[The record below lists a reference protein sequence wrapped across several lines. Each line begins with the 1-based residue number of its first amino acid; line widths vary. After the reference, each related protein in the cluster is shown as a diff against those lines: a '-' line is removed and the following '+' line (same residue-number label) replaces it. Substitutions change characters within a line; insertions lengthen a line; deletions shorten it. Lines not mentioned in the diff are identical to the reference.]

1 MCCQEGGRPLQFHT
15 SIWPGIAA
23 DTSPVL
29 PLLGCWLDDVRVVI
43 DFIIQRKF
51 LKSET
56 AVVLE
61 ARFTEISV

>member
-1 MCCQEGGRPLQFHT
+1 M
-15 SIWPGIAA
+15 WPRIAA
-23 DTSPVL
+23 NTGPIL

-56 AVVLE
+56 TVVLE
-61 ARFTEISV
+61 AKL